1 MQTHRSSFHSLTTE
15 TQNRATVTV
24 NQLFSQKLIKDNVAI
39 VLPQFIMTVKCL
51 ILFYVSFIIKLN
63 LFGFHN
69 I

>member
-15 TQNRATVTV
+15 TQNRATVIV

-39 VLPQFIMTVKCL
+39 VLPQFIMRVKCL